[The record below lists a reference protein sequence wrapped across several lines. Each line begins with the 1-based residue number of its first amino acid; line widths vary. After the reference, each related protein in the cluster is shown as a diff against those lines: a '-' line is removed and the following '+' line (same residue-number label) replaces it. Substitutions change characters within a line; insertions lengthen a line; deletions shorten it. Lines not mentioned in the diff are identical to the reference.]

1 MLFIIGLM
9 IAVQYNTI
17 KQPAERDTRDIW
29 AIREELAEE
38 KQRHSAL
45 LAEIR
50 SLNEVVGRYEQ
61 SEKANL
67 QSALNETLNR
77 LKLQA
82 GLKEITGPGVILR
95 VEPAPELVEMGYE
108 IKEISPDLLTQLL
121 NALFKNN
128 AASVSIDGNRV
139 VQTTAIRDINGKTT
153 VNSVPLSSPPFE
165 IYVGTSSIKE
175 AQKMYNSLQA
185 STFIDSFYLDNF
197 NLMIEEPTDHLTLPA
212 FDQPLTNDY
221 LTEVEKG
228 E

>member
-1 MLFIIGLM
+1 M

-82 GLKEITGPGVILR
+82 GLTEVTSPGVILR

-108 IKEISPDLLTQLL
+108 IKEITPDLLTQLL

-153 VNSVPLSSPPFE
+153 VNSVPLSSPPLKFML
-165 IYVGTSSIKE
+165 G
-175 AQKMYNSLQA
+175 QA
-185 STFIDSFYLDNF
+185 LLKKLKNVQLVTSFYIYRFLLF
-197 NLMIEEPTDHLTLPA
+197 
-212 FDQPLTNDY
+212 
-221 LTEVEKG
+221 G
-228 E
+228 